1 MIRPVYELS
10 IDPNDAQEGEYLGFW
25 DIANTATPAIE
36 IKGIAFSKV
45 KELFFKDDLKYR
57 IAAPVL
63 VPGKVFRRDEETGEE
78 YYVNI
83 KPEVVEQMFMKFQQ
97 DRAGK
102 QVFNDEHNE
111 SERIPSFILEA
122 WLVETPE
129 TDKSFV
135 TYGIKCPPKTIF
147 AVQQFTD
154 KDAYHK
160 CVEEGKT
167 GFSIHGS
174 GALKLSINGKQNY
187 SDVIVFNEDGKV
199 LLLKRTSDDE
209 FEPNKYSFPGGKIEK
224 GEDPII
230 AGIRELN
237 EETGLGITKV
247 NSVAS
252 ELNED
257 GSTTHYFTTS
267 LKGDLKL
274 SDEHVGSEWFAIEDI
289 KNIDVIMG
297 QNERFIEI
305 CQKSKTINKPISMS
319 KQMKKRKFVAHFS
332 EATETD
338 GNEIIVTADELVE
351 GAEVVVVD
359 ENFQPVDGFSGEVT
373 IDDQP
378 VVIEGDVVKSIGTTE
393 ETTEEVEMAEE
404 PAEEVAVEM
413 TEDEPK
419 TEEVEVEM
427 EEVPVTETYTKGE
440 LDAKFDEI
448 YALIAEAKAEAPAPQ
463 ADIQMSAI
471 ELSGVQLQMAKLES
485 ITKFLKS

>member
-10 IDPNDAQEGEYLGFW
+10 IDPNDAQDGEYLGFW

-111 SERIPSFILEA
+111 SERIPSFILET

-174 GALKLSINGKQNY
+174 GALKLN
-187 SDVIVFNEDGKV
+187 
-199 LLLKRTSDDE
+199 
-209 FEPNKYSFPGGKIEK
+209 
-224 GEDPII
+224 
-230 AGIRELN
+230 
-237 EETGLGITKV
+237 
-247 NSVAS
+247 
-252 ELNED
+252 
-257 GSTTHYFTTS
+257 
-267 LKGDLKL
+267 
-274 SDEHVGSEWFAIEDI
+274 
-289 KNIDVIMG
+289 
-297 QNERFIEI
+297 
-305 CQKSKTINKPISMS
+305 INKPISMS

-378 VVIEGDVVKSIGTTE
+378 VVIEGDIVKSIGTTE
-393 ETTEEVEMAEE
+393 EATEEVEMTEE
-404 PAEEVAVEM
+404 T
-413 TEDEPK
+413 TEDVSIEMEDHECEK
-419 TEEVEVEM
+419 ESESVEM
-427 EEVPVTETYTKGE
+427 EEVPVTETYTKEE

-463 ADIQMSAI
+463 ADIQMSAV
-471 ELSGVQLQMAKLES
+471 ELSGVQLRMSKLES
-485 ITKFLKS
+485 ISKFLKS